1 MTQTNDQRMAF
12 VMQRAQRKSFD
23 KIADDLGITK
33 QTLIKWQGE
42 LDGQIRE
49 QEFYEVQAI
58 TEAYAVTRRQRFDTT
73 ARTLGA
79 ILAEL
84 TRRIDTDQLADMAT
98 DKLVNLALIL
108 EKRLMQD
115 TGRELVSVRT
125 GRIFEDIEGT
135 FIEADQLTK
144 I

>member
-1 MTQTNDQRMAF
+1 MTHDNDQRMAF
-12 VMQRAQRKSFD
+12 VMQRAQGKSFD
-23 KIADDLGITK
+23 KIAENLGISK

-42 LDGQIRE
+42 LFSQIRE

-58 TEAYAVTRRQRFDTT
+58 TEAYAVTRRQRFDAT
-73 ARTLGA
+73 AKTLGA
-79 ILAEL
+79 VLAEL
-84 TRRIDTDQLADMAT
+84 ARRVDTDQLADMAT

-125 GRIFEDIEGT
+125 GDFFEGIEGT
-135 FIEADQLTK
+135 FIDAD
-144 I
+144 

>member
-1 MTQTNDQRMAF
+1 MTHDNDQRMAF
-12 VMQRAQRKSFD
+12 VMQRAQGKSFD
-23 KIADDLGITK
+23 KIAENLGISK

-42 LDGQIRE
+42 LFAQIRE
-49 QEFYEVQAI
+49 QEFYEVQTI
-58 TEAYAVTRRQRFDTT
+58 TEAYAVTRRQRFDAT

-79 ILAEL
+79 VLAEL
-84 TRRIDTDQLADMAT
+84 ARRVDTDQLADMPT

-125 GRIFEDIEGT
+125 HDVFEGIEGT
-135 FIEADQLTK
+135 FIDAD
-144 I
+144 

>member
-1 MTQTNDQRMAF
+1 MTHDNDQRMAF
-12 VMQRAQRKSFD
+12 VMQRAQGKSFD
-23 KIADDLGITK
+23 KIADDLGISK

-42 LDGQIRE
+42 MFAQIRE

-58 TEAYAVTRRQRFDTT
+58 TEAYAVTRRQRFDAT

-79 ILAEL
+79 VLAEL
-84 TRRIDTDQLADMAT
+84 ARRVDTDQLADMPT
-98 DKLVNLALIL
+98 DKLVNLALVL

-125 GRIFEDIEGT
+125 HDVFEGIEGT
-135 FIEADQLTK
+135 FIDAD
-144 I
+144 